1 MLIQPSFSA
10 PLFFI
15 IQRPRL
21 RKEQYLVDLT
31 ADSTRGD
38 SDNDSITIYATS
50 SENSCGSHSQRR
62 AMFDNV
68 PAISIDINPPSP
80 EEVETRV
87 AQRPKDLIIPELVIQ
102 TPSPTK
108 ERMPLVIFPGSP
120 PPHRASIGSA
130 SGLFPNKQQQKR
142 LLMQFE
148 KAGSLDFPFIPPMIT
163 ITANMSEA
171 ESDADSP
178 ATSKPS
184 LMNVSKNSGGMN
196 FLSPFSMCARNERA
210 PSEGNLSSSGYS
222 SMASPGP
229 SRCGSN
235 SKLCSNEIDTILSI
249 TIPTANNNRMHQSIL
264 KKTNETFD
272 KITGRKRD
280 DNEMFRKRSDSETMS
295 DDTLLESND
304 EGIGTDHL
312 DEKIEEGFIN
322 SAKDLEAFIGKEMF
336 ETGKSLM
343 NSEDVIVMS
352 QLQLPSIVIQT
363 EQGVEKLSPVSSRS
377 ESPLSDR
384 THGMGQFS
392 PQFYGKKDQ
401 KLPFTDSDGLYDF
414 PSSDGKGGTGESTQ
428 HRKSMGKRRERRA
441 SKTSKKYVSNI
452 G

>member
-1 MLIQPSFSA
+1 M
-10 PLFFI
+10 
-15 IQRPRL
+15 
-21 RKEQYLVDLT
+21 VDLT
-31 ADSTRGD
+31 TESSRVD
-38 SDNDSITIYATS
+38 SDNDSITIYETK
-50 SENSCGSHSQRR
+50 SENPYASHSQIKRSKL
-62 AMFDNV
+62 DNV

-80 EEVETRV
+80 DDEIETRI
-87 AQRPKDLIIPELVIQ
+87 AQRPKDLIIPELIIQ

-120 PPHRASIGSA
+120 PPQRAPSIGSA

-178 ATSKPS
+178 AASKPLLS
-184 LMNVSKNSGGMN
+184 AANKNSGGMH
-196 FLSPFSMCARNERA
+196 FLSPFSMCTRNERA

-229 SRCGSN
+229 SRCGSH
-235 SKLCSNEIDTILSI
+235 SKLCSSEIDTILSI
-249 TIPTANNNRMHQSIL
+249 TIPTVNNNRIHQSIL

-272 KITGRKRD
+272 KLTGRKRD
-280 DNEMFRKRSDSETMS
+280 DNEIFRKRSDSETLS

-343 NSEDVIVMS
+343 NTEDVIVMS

-401 KLPFTDSDGLYDF
+401 KIPFTDSDGLYDF
-414 PSSDGKGGTGESTQ
+414 PSSDGKNGTSESTQ
-428 HRKSMGKRRERRA
+428 HRKSVGKRRERRA
-441 SKTSKKYVSNI
+441 SKTSKKYF
-452 G
+452 